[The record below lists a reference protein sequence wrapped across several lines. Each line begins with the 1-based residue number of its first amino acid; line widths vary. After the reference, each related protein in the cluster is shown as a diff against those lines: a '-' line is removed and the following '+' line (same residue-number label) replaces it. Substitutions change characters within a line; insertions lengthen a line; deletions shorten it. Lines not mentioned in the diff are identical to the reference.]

1 MPLSLI
7 TLDTERN
14 LFERIVAV
22 FLDPHMT
29 FTPQAGRLGIDK
41 KLNFQLNLLSAYQYP
56 SSNF

>member
-7 TLDTERN
+7 TLDTEKN

-22 FLDPHMT
+22 FLDPYAT
-29 FTPQAGRLGIDK
+29 FSPQAGRLGIDK